1 MKANEKYIG
10 IDANLEE
17 SLFDYGLLVED
28 TTNTNKWIIMM
39 LNDNLFM
46 KRSFDFSGL
55 SELLEES
62 YIKDSLNSFFDF
74 SGLTLKEFFEEEPVN
89 QLYDL
94 ISYFGTDN
102 ILGGFYGSKEFS
114 KTEICE
120 YLGFDYIED

>member
-62 YIKDSLNSFFDF
+62 YIKDSLNSFFYF

-102 ILGGFYGSKEFS
+102 ILGDFYGSKEFS
-114 KTEICE
+114 RTDICE
-120 YLGFDYIED
+120 YLDFENKYD